1 MKKFHIDHQNV
12 RKIAGVLYGI
22 GIVLALLSLIWPV
35 PPLPGVLL
43 ILAGLVVMLLYWRCP
58 NCEKVLPLRA
68 WNIQYCPYCGG
79 KL

>member
-12 RKIAGVLYGI
+12 RKIAGVLWYRDSAGAAKSY
-22 GIVLALLSLIWPV
+22 LASAPAS
-35 PPLPGVLL
+35 GVLL

-58 NCEKVLPLRA
+58 NCERILPLRE